1 MDEVLIEELRQA
13 QVFSGELG
21 AILVDSLDAREELVV
36 EENAILMSG
45 ELWGDFFF
53 DLLDG
58 IGSLCACEGGEDQA
72 RSVEESARLLVGEDR
87 VLEGW
92 CFGIVRDA
100 VDLDELLLHALLK
113 GRQEVLWS
121 DLVKGGRLVV
131 KLAYLQQGIGALV
144 LAVAGGECR
153 HSEEAKGDKE
163 AFHSDV

>member
-1 MDEVLIEELRQA
+1 MASVA
-13 QVFSGELG
+13 
-21 AILVDSLDAREELVV
+21 
-36 EENAILMSG
+36 
-45 ELWGDFFF
+45 
-53 DLLDG
+53 
-58 IGSLCACEGGEDQA
+58 EGGEDRA

-100 VDLDELLLHALLK
+100 VDLDELLLHPLLK